1 MVEYE
6 GQERQKKQ
14 NHDQWDGKDGESNFS
29 HPIGK
34 ARARSTI
41 FYLIILYPLIR
52 ARAQGARIKI
62 SLLAL

>member
-29 HPIGK
+29 H
-34 ARARSTI
+34 RARC
-41 FYLIILYPLIR
+41 
-52 ARAQGARIKI
+52 AHRAQS
-62 SLLAL
+62 SLELSDM